1 MTDPG
6 RKEFYG
12 RVARIER
19 AHAHGY
25 GHEAHDTLGRSA
37 YLRTRRRRI
46 PLLRGSIFVLATL
59 IGLKATLYNGLPED
73 IYLSQLAELKQG
85 TAIER
90 VGAALMTPDPLTRW
104 LGDAWRQ
111 VFQDDAPTSA
121 G

>member
-1 MTDPG
+1 MADPG
-6 RKEFYG
+6 RDEFYG

-19 AHAHGY
+19 AHAHGF
-25 GHEAHDTLGRSA
+25 GHEAHGTLGRSA
-37 YLRTRRRRI
+37 HYRRRRGRI

-59 IGLKATLYNGLPED
+59 IGLKATLYQGLPEET
-73 IYLSQLAELKQG
+73 YMSRLAELKQG

-104 LGDAWRQ
+104 LGEAWRQ
-111 VFQDDAPTSA
+111 AFHSDSTPSE